1 MDAADTLLGS
11 SAARIAAAAC
21 APVPHFSAILL
32 QARQPHGGQPTSK
45 SRLIMR
51 GWNAPRVRFTYL
63 TTIRRTRSHFHTHL
77 ALSMACFTW
86 FSTCTLSRSTLALL
100 KLKVRISEAVAI
112 RFGRFRCNA
121 SRRGKDAGSN
131 RRANLRQGG
140 VGGQPRATSGNEA
153 AGDR

>member
-32 QARQPHGGQPTSK
+32 QARQPHGGQPESK

-51 GWNAPRVRFTYL
+51 GWNAS
-63 TTIRRTRSHFHTHL
+63 RRTCRYFHTHL

-153 AGDR
+153 AGERYYK